1 MHKRKADQAF
11 RVEEEV
17 DFRLRKAS
25 PEDIPE
31 AILNEMHCAP
41 RSRRLIISVDFGT
54 TFSAVSYVAINPDEA
69 AEKIGLDR
77 IRSIDN
83 WPGDRNID
91 GGSHMKQQVPS
102 EVMYPLDPKFRD
114 AEDLQTRDGDSFPFD
129 IGGLPDTIPDSDE
142 DTDVT
147 LFGTDVNSFRW
158 GYSVHE
164 AWSRPST
171 HFKRGNKALGR
182 FKLLFDDRPTT
193 ETVRRELASTL
204 ISLKIRKVLRNH
216 VDIVADYLT
225 CLLRHVKSE
234 LRRQGLYNGYQV
246 EMVLCVPAI
255 WSQKACRDMQVALT
269 AAMRM
274 ADFKGL
280 DLETDAI
287 EDLFIVSEPEAAAAY
302 VLELN
307 QTIKLQDTFVL
318 LDAGGGTVDANT
330 YTVSRTTPLRLTKEI
345 VQPGGDLCGSSY
357 LNEAFR
363 GLLREKLKDERY
375 LERGQVTLDG
385 IVENILISEFEYKTK
400 RHYDIYDRQR
410 LPESFYCG
418 GLQDNREKGF
428 LGGCVYIRFGEMRA
442 IFQKRLQRIVG
453 LMVEQIMGA
462 ASEGVRVDKVVL
474 IGGFA
479 GSPSLQKELARRLKE
494 LSTQFALDIEL
505 IVRGNR
511 ATAVTSGAVLRALN
525 KEGGPRRFPR
535 SSYGIQR
542 KEEHGA
548 FPEHAIIKKKRYD
561 KVDGFAGA
569 EIPPV
574 WMCAQKVGRIV
585 VDFTFLRD
593 QGLIQPIYNHIPEG
607 RNKGMRVGKP
617 HYQVDYTMVIKV
629 VDRDLRCYAIYGG
642 EIVKKCKIN
651 IAAAFSPGVK

>member
-1 MHKRKADQAF
+1 MRKRKADQAF
-11 RVEEEV
+11 RVKEDDV
-17 DFRLRKAS
+17 FRLGKAS
-25 PEDIPE
+25 SEDISE
-31 AILNEMHCAP
+31 AIPNEMHHAP
-41 RSRRLIISVDFGT
+41 RSGRLIISVDFGM
-54 TFSAVSYVAINPDEA
+54 TFSAVSCVAINPDEA
-69 AEKIGLDR
+69 AEEIGLDR

-83 WPGDRNID
+83 WPGARNID

-114 AEDLQTRDGDSFPFD
+114 AADLQTRDGDSSPFD
-129 IGGLPDTIPDSDE
+129 IGGLPDIIPDSDE
-142 DTDVT
+142 DIDVT
-147 LFGTDVNSFRW
+147 LFGTDVSSFKW

-164 AWSRPST
+164 AWSKPST
-171 HFKRGNKALGR
+171 HFKRANKALGR

-204 ISLKIRKVLRNH
+204 ISLKVRKVLRSH
-216 VDIVADYLT
+216 VEIVADYLT

-234 LRRQGLYNGYQV
+234 LQRQGLYNGYQV
-246 EMVLCVPAI
+246 GMVLCVPAI

-287 EDLFIVSEPEAAAAY
+287 EDLSIVR
-302 VLELN
+302 
-307 QTIKLQDTFVL
+307 
-318 LDAGGGTVDANT
+318 GGTVDVNT

-345 VQPGGDLCGSSY
+345 AQPGGDLCGSSY

-363 GLLREKLKDERY
+363 DLLREKLKDERY
-375 LERGQVTLDG
+375 LEQGQVTLDG
-385 IVENILISEFEYKTK
+385 IVGNILISEFEYKTK

-418 GLQDNREKGF
+418 GLQDNCEKGF
-428 LGGCVYIRFGEMRA
+428 LGGCVYIRFGEMKA
-442 IFQKRLQRIVG
+442 IFHKRLQRIAG
-453 LMVEQIMGA
+453 LMEQQIVGA
-462 ASEGVRVDKVVL
+462 ASEDMRVDKVVL

-511 ATAVTSGAVLRALN
+511 ATAVASGAVLRALN

-542 KEEHGA
+542 KEEHGTSL
-548 FPEHAIIKKKRYD
+548 EHAIIEKKRYD
-561 KVDGFAGA
+561 NVDGIAWVETIDWVLKKGR

-574 WMCAQKVGRIV
+574 WI
-585 VDFTFLRD
+585 
-593 QGLIQPIYNHIPEG
+593 
-607 RNKGMRVGKP
+607 
-617 HYQVDYTMVIKV
+617 
-629 VDRDLRCYAIYGG
+629 CYAIYGG
-642 EIVKKCKIN
+642 EIAKKCKIN
-651 IAAAFSPGVK
+651 ITAAFSPGVK

>member
-11 RVEEEV
+11 GVEDDV
-17 DFRLRKAS
+17 GVRLRKAS
-25 PEDIPE
+25 PKDIPE
-31 AILNEMHCAP
+31 AILNEMHHAP
-41 RSRRLIISVDFGT
+41 RSGRLTISVDFGT
-54 TFSAVSYVAINPDEA
+54 KFSAISYVTINPDEA
-69 AEKIGLDR
+69 AENIGLDR

-83 WPGDRNID
+83 WPDDRNMD
-91 GGSHMKQQVPS
+91 RGSHMKQQVLS

-114 AEDLQTRDGDSFPFD
+114 AADLQTRDRDGSPFD

-142 DTDVT
+142 DADVT
-147 LFGTDVNSFRW
+147 LFGTDVDSFWW

-164 AWSRPST
+164 AWSKPST
-171 HFKRGNKALGR
+171 HFKPANKALGR
-182 FKLLFDDRPTT
+182 FELLFDDRPTT

-204 ISLKIRKVLRNH
+204 TSLKVRKV
-216 VDIVADYLT
+216 
-225 CLLRHVKSE
+225 SE

-255 WSQKACRDMQVALT
+255 WSQKACRDMQVAQT

-280 DLETDAI
+280 DLETDAT
-287 EDLFIVSEPEAAAAY
+287 EDFFIVSEPEAAAASSR
-302 VLELN
+302 
-307 QTIKLQDTFVL
+307 TIR
-318 LDAGGGTVDANT
+318 GGTVDTNT

-345 VQPGGDLCGSSY
+345 VQLSGDLCGSSY

-363 GLLREKLKDERY
+363 GLLREKLEEERY
-375 LERGQVTLDG
+375 LERGQVVLDG
-385 IVENILISEFEYKTK
+385 IVENNLISEFEYKTK

-418 GLQDNREKGF
+418 GVQDNREKGF

-442 IFQKRLQRIVG
+442 IFHKRLQRIVA
-453 LMVEQIMGA
+453 LMEQQIMGA
-462 ASEGVRVDKVVL
+462 ASEDKVVV

-494 LSTQFALDIEL
+494 LSTKFALDIEL

-511 ATAVTSGAVLRALN
+511 GRRSRLYGYVSLSCAVTNFQSMEV
-525 KEGGPRRFPR
+525 PPD
-535 SSYGIQR
+535 SYV
-542 KEEHGA
+542 
-548 FPEHAIIKKKRYD
+548 KRY
-561 KVDGFAGA
+561 
-569 EIPPV
+569 
-574 WMCAQKVGRIV
+574 CAQRVGRIV

-593 QGLIQPIYNHIPEG
+593 QGLIQPIYNRIPEG

-617 HYQVDYTMVIKV
+617 HYQVDYTMVIEV
-629 VDRDLRCYAIYGG
+629 VDRDLRCHAIYGG

-651 IAAAFSPGVK
+651 VARRFLPWGQIAAYKQRRIIVSFSDDQLMFPDQLGGVTHALRKGSLDLETPAKTELS

>member
-11 RVEEEV
+11 RVEEDV

-31 AILNEMHCAP
+31 AILNEMHYVP
-41 RSRRLIISVDFGT
+41 RTRRLIVSVDFGT
-54 TFSAVSYVAINPDEA
+54 TFSAVSYVAIDPDEA
-69 AEKIGLDR
+69 AERIGLDR

-91 GGSHMKQQVPS
+91 SGSHMKQQVPS

-114 AEDLQTRDGDSFPFD
+114 TANLQTRDRDSSSFD
-129 IGGLPDTIPDSDE
+129 IGGLSDIIPDSDE
-142 DTDVT
+142 DIDLTS
-147 LFGTDVNSFRW
+147 FGTDVNSFRW

-164 AWSRPST
+164 AWSKPST
-171 HFKRGNKALGR
+171 HFKRANKALGR
-182 FKLLFDDRPTT
+182 FKLLFDERPTT
-193 ETVRRELASTL
+193 EMVRRELASTL
-204 ISLKIRKVLRNH
+204 ISLKTRKVIRNH
-216 VDIVADYLT
+216 VEIVADYLT
-225 CLLRHVKSE
+225 CILRHVKSE
-234 LRRQGLYNGYQV
+234 LRRQGLYDGYQV

-280 DLETDAI
+280 DHEMDAV
-287 EDLFIVSEPEAAAAY
+287 EDLFIP
-302 VLELN
+302 
-307 QTIKLQDTFVL
+307 QDTFVL

-363 GLLREKLKDERY
+363 DLLREKLKDERY

-418 GLQDNREKGF
+418 GLEDNREKGF
-428 LGGCVYIRFGEMRA
+428 LGGCLYIRFGEMKA
-442 IFQKRLQRIVG
+442 IFHNRLQRIVR
-453 LMVEQIMGA
+453 LMEQQIMGA
-462 ASEGVRVDKVVL
+462 AAEDVRVDKVVL

-479 GSPSLQKELARRLKE
+479 GSPSLQKELTRRLKE

-505 IVRGNR
+505 IVRGN
-511 ATAVTSGAVLRALN
+511 
-525 KEGGPRRFPR
+525 
-535 SSYGIQR
+535 SYGIQR
-542 KEEHGA
+542 KEEHGT

-561 KVDGFAGA
+561 KVDGIAWVETIDWVLKKGA
-569 EIPPV
+569 EIPSV
-574 WMCAQKVGRIV
+574 WICAQKVGRIV

>member
-11 RVEEEV
+11 RVEEDV
-17 DFRLRKAS
+17 VFRLQKAS

-31 AILNEMHCAP
+31 AILNEMHHVP
-41 RSRRLIISVDFGT
+41 RPRRLIVSVDFGT
-54 TFSAVSYVAINPDEA
+54 TFSAVSYAAIDPDEA
-69 AEKIGLDR
+69 AEEVGLDR

-114 AEDLQTRDGDSFPFD
+114 TADLQTRDGNGSLFD

-142 DTDVT
+142 DADIA
-147 LFGTDVNSFRW
+147 LFGADANSFKW
-158 GYSVHE
+158 GYSDHE
-164 AWSRPST
+164 AWSKPNT
-171 HFKRGNKALGR
+171 HFKRANKALGR
-182 FKLLFDDRPTT
+182 FKLLFDERPTT
-193 ETVRRELASTL
+193 EIVRRELASTL
-204 ISLKIRKVLRNH
+204 IALKVRKVIRNH
-216 VDIVADYLT
+216 VEIVADYLA
-225 CLLRHVKSE
+225 CMLRHVKSE
-234 LRRQGLYNGYQV
+234 LRRQGLYDGYQV

-287 EDLFIVSEPEAAAAY
+287 ENLFIVGEPEAAAAFSRKIHLSSWTRSDDT
-302 VLELN
+302 LEIN
-307 QTIKLQDTFVL
+307 EGDW
-318 LDAGGGTVDANT
+318 
-330 YTVSRTTPLRLTKEI
+330 
-345 VQPGGDLCGSSY
+345 DLCGSSY

-363 GLLREKLKDERY
+363 GLLREKLKDEMY

-400 RHYDIYDRQR
+400 RHYDIYDRRR

-418 GLQDNREKGF
+418 GLQDSREKGF
-428 LGGCVYIRFGEMRA
+428 LGGCVYIRFGEMRE
-442 IFQKRLQRIVG
+442 IFHKRLQRIVG
-453 LMVEQIMGA
+453 LMEEQIMGA
-462 ASEGVRVDKVVL
+462 ASEDVRVDKVVL

-494 LSTQFALDIEL
+494 LSTQFALDTEL

-511 ATAVTSGAVLRALN
+511 ATAVASGAVLRALN
-525 KEGGPRRFPR
+525 KEGGPRRFQR

-542 KEEHGA
+542 KEEHGT

-561 KVDGFAGA
+561 TVDGIAWVETIDWVLKKGT

-574 WMCAQKVGRIV
+574 WICAQKVGRIV

-651 IAAAFSPGVK
+651 IAAAFSPGVKWLRTSDAGQSLL